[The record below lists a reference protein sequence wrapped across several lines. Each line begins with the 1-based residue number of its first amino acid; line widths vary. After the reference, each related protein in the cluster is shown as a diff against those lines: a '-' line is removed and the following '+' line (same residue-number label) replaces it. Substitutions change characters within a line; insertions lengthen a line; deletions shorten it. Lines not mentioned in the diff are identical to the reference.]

1 MALHSAKGTIQQG
14 AQVLST
20 LIEAQADAQRALP
33 ADQQFSLLTAQVSM
47 RSGPAE
53 AGLKVVFTMT
63 MEIVADDGSKRQ

>member
-1 MALHSAKGTIQQG
+1 MALQDPNGTVQQG
-14 AQVLST
+14 ALVLST
-20 LIEAQADAQRALP
+20 LIEAQNNAQQGLP
-33 ADQQFSLLTAQVSM
+33 ADQRSSLLTAQVSM